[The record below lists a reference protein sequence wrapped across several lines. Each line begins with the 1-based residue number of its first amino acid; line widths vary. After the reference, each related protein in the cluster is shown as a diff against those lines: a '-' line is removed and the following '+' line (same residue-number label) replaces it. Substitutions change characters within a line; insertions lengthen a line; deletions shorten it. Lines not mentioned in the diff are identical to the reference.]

1 MGVAATRRNGIARCV
16 GVYLLAGGAG
26 AAVAWRMAP
35 AHPLVLGAV
44 ADLVATVVLDRLLAP
59 MVAAVRRLTDR
70 PLDVHL
76 MVTNPL
82 SLVKPFRSAGADR
95 ITAHIEA
102 EGDPAATLA
111 AIRASGAKAGL
122 ALKPGTRLDQALP
135 LLDRLDLL
143 LVMTVEPGFGGQAF
157 LSDMLDKVREA
168 ARLRNADGHR
178 FLIEVDGG
186 IGPETARTCRQA
198 GADVFVAGHALF
210 RASDRAQ
217 ALADLGAAV
226 GLTLQA

>member
-1 MGVAATRRNGIARCV
+1 WGRPSRR
-16 GVYLLAGGAG
+16 AGGDGTRAQRGGG
-26 AAVAWRMAP
+26 AA
-35 AHPLVLGAV
+35 
-44 ADLVATVVLDRLLAP
+44 
-59 MVAAVRRLTDR
+59 
-70 PLDVHL
+70 
-76 MVTNPL
+76 
-82 SLVKPFRSAGADR
+82 
-95 ITAHIEA
+95 
-102 EGDPAATLA
+102 PAATLA

-226 GLTLQA
+226 GLTLQAWRSPA